1 MGSPC
6 GEARVSSA
14 SAPPLSLPCVCL
26 SVRPSVRPTVL
37 TWLLPKRWIVISTDL
52 SGPPAWM
59 CQCSSL
65 SLGVGDGGEGGGE
78 QAVASIFCVERTRLV
93 SHRSGKA
100 LSHCCFLF
108 VHQVTA
114 HRREYSQCVFWNSC
128 LFLDLNIHKP
138 AADLFILTLLV

>member
-1 MGSPC
+1 MTAAFTVKDGSPC
-6 GEARVSSA
+6 GVSPA
-14 SAPPLSLPCVCL
+14 SAPRPSLPCI
-26 SVRPSVRPTVL
+26 RPGLAVI
-37 TWLLPKRWIVISTDL
+37 LPKCWIVISTDL
-52 SGPPAWM
+52 SGRPAWM

-78 QAVASIFCVERTRLV
+78 QAVASIFCEERTRLV

-108 VHQVTA
+108 VHQVLLT
-114 HRREYSQCVFWNSC
+114 EGNTVSVFWNSC
-128 LFLDLNIHKP
+128 LFLDLNIHKS